1 MTKNVRNI
9 VFFVLVFTCLQQ
21 SVICLKQI
29 QLILKFE
36 DAINLQTTSFIQPQ
50 CETEVKISQTLNQL
64 DEWVR
69 ITQSTDSLQQYKQTL
84 IDLADTIQQSQRY
97 VEQKDNQT
105 QLTDSVSEIQ
115 MNNGNSNVDLTL
127 DELTERLSRIENIQT
142 YLDTLQEEGF
152 QDYNDYGKV
161 LNSLRSFIQDIDNL
175 ENVQDELSQNRFKLI
190 QKADE
195 VQQIYNK
202 CYPEEIKDTFSEQE
216 SGSTI
221 LIDNAE
227 DEFSI
232 QGQTESITNQS
243 LSQDD
248 VPKNELNYQD
258 QDDQN
263 LEVFDQEDIQM
274 LSDGIQ
280 EQIQQE
286 KEEKEV
292 SQELEQ
298 IEIIADQIS
307 DQDQESE
314 EQEEK
319 VLLQAQIRDPHLRQL
334 KKAKY
339 QRK

>member
-1 MTKNVRNI
+1 MSMNAMNLI
-9 VFFVLVFTCLQQ
+9 FIALIFTCLQQ
-21 SVICLKQI
+21 SAICLKQI
-29 QLILKFE
+29 QLILKFD
-36 DAINLQTTSFIQPQ
+36 DAINLQTTKFIKPQ

-97 VEQKDNQT
+97 IEQKDNQT
-105 QLTDSVSEIQ
+105 QLEQSTDSVSEIQ
-115 MNNGNSNVDLTL
+115 MNTGNSNVDLTL

-175 ENVQDELSQNRFKLI
+175 ESLQDELSQNRFKLI

-195 VQQIYNK
+195 VQQIYNQ
-202 CYPEEIKDTFSEQE
+202 CYPEIKETFQEQE

-221 LIDNAE
+221 LSDNSE
-227 DEFSI
+227 DELSV
-232 QGQTESITNQS
+232 TNESSYDIPKDQS
-243 LSQDD
+243 
-248 VPKNELNYQD
+248 NEQSSD
-258 QDDQN
+258 SQN
-263 LEVFDQEDIQM
+263 LQILDQEDVQI
-274 LSDGIQ
+274 LTDSIQ
-280 EQIQQE
+280 EQVQQE
-286 KEEKEV
+286 IEEKEV

-298 IEIIADQIS
+298 IENLADQIS
-307 DQDQESE
+307 VQNQEQE
-314 EQEEK
+314 GEEEK
-319 VLLQAQIRDPHLRQL
+319 VLLQAQITNPHLRQL

-339 QRK
+339 QLK